1 MKNEYSQIYT
11 RIPSHT
17 QAQQSIAVVCAEENN
32 RKVEIRRYSLVPE

>member
-1 MKNEYSQIYT
+1 MNIHRYIREY
-11 RIPSHT
+11 T